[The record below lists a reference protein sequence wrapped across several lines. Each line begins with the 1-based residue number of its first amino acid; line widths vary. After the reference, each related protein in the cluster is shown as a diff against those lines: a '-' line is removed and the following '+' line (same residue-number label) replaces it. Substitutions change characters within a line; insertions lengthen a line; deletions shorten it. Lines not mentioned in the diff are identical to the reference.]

1 MFGLN
6 ATWFALQGERTFE
19 EARAYCKSQGG
30 DLMSIESQEEQDNV
44 LPIIIPEYNLY
55 KNFWIG
61 LKRKEDAHGEEYPA
75 EYEWVDGTVTD
86 YQHFAGKV
94 KCTTFNCHSFNC
106 LLSQFDTNMNIE

>member
-1 MFGLN
+1 
-6 ATWFALQGERTFE
+6 
-19 EARAYCKSQGG
+19 
-30 DLMSIESQEEQDNV
+30 MSIESQEEQDNV

-86 YQHFAGKV
+86 YQHFAGKEIV
-94 KCTTFNCHSFNC
+94 LCFIA
-106 LLSQFDTNMNIE
+106 LAIIILSQFDIIMNIE